1 MPTYSFRCHQEY
13 SAVTIHGVCFISIAI
28 YLRMYARVRD
38 TNIRFGQIIRHLM
51 RQKSKHERFTGL
63 DRLVSPALNI

>member
-38 TNIRFGQIIRHLM
+38 TRHLM